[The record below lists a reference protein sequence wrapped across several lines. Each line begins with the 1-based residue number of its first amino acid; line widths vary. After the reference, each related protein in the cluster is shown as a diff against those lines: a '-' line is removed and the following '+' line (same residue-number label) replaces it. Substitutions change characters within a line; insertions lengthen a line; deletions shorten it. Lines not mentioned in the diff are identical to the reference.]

1 MNSTF
6 FDAILSVYTPV
17 KNMKGSVNMTLKEDI
32 LKLKIE
38 KNALILAHLY
48 EVDEIQEIADIV
60 GDSYFLSK
68 KAMESNHDLIV
79 FCGVQFMAE
88 SAKILSPHKK
98 VLIPSNETTC
108 PMADMASLDR
118 LQILKDKHPNAK
130 IVTYINS
137 NLDIKAVSDV
147 CVTSSSA
154 KSILSNIEE
163 KEIIFL
169 PDRNLGEYLQ
179 EQNPDKNFILYNG
192 FCPTHERIEKEE
204 IIALKNKYP
213 DFEVLVHPECNKG
226 VRDIAHYIGSTSE
239 LITYSA
245 TSPCSGFIVV
255 TEEGVFYEMKL
266 KSPNKT
272 FIKTD
277 TGMICPNMKKIT
289 LENLY
294 TCLLNEEH
302 EIILDEEMRL
312 KALKSLENMHILSS
326 K

>member
-1 MNSTF
+1 
-6 FDAILSVYTPV
+6 
-17 KNMKGSVNMTLKEDI
+17 MTLKEDI
-32 LKLKIE
+32 LKLKKE

-48 EVDEIQEIADIV
+48 EIDDIQEVADIV

-68 KAMESNHDLIV
+68 KAMESDNNLII

-88 SAKILSPHKK
+88 SAKILSPNKK
-98 VLIPSNETTC
+98 ILIPSNKTTC

-130 IVTYINS
+130 VVTYINS

-154 KSILSNIEE
+154 KAILANIPE

-179 EQNPDKNFILYNG
+179 EQNPDKNFIIYNG
-192 FCPTHERIEKEE
+192 FCPTHERIDNEE
-204 IIALKNKYP
+204 IVELKNKYP
-213 DFEVLVHPECNKG
+213 NFEVLVHPECNKG
-226 VRDIAHYIGSTSE
+226 VRDVADYIGSTSE
-239 LITYSA
+239 LIDYSA
-245 TSPCSGFIVV
+245 SSPSQGFIVV
-255 TEEGVFYEMKL
+255 TEEGVFYQMKL

-272 FIKTD
+272 FIKTT
-277 TGMICPNMKKIT
+277 TGMICPNMKMIT

-294 TCLLNEEH
+294 TCLLNEEN
-302 EIILDEEMRL
+302 EIILNEDLRL
-312 KALKSLENMHILSS
+312 KALKSLENMHRLSS